1 MHALAQLGVGRT
13 AWIPYA
19 KDSQRCL
26 VAALDQWLELS
37 GIGRVPVFRWVS
49 RRDQDRLWPQ
59 LACGL
64 LHGGC
69 ARGEAPW
76 QIREQ
81 TGHKS
86 GVMLAK
92 YIRAEHQAQDPELAV
107 SKRNDAGFQLG
118 SLQRHGMPHLHSVE
132 FENEFA
138 GPTT

>member
-1 MHALAQLGVGRT
+1 MHALAQLGVGHT

-81 TGHKS
+81 TGHES
-86 GVMLAK
+86 DVTLAK
-92 YIRAEHQAQDPELAV
+92 HIRPIT
-107 SKRNDAGFQLG
+107 KRKIP
-118 SLQRHGMPHLHSVE
+118 SLP
-132 FENEFA
+132 
-138 GPTT
+138 